1 MFYQQT
7 LAQLHALRLQGM
19 ANALERQHEQPGC
32 EELSFEQRLALLVQA
47 ENDLRQQKRCTRL
60 LQQARLRYPQA
71 AVEDFDA
78 RASRGIDRARWTSIA
93 LSDWIAKAHTLIL
106 TGATGCG
113 KTWLACALGQYACR
127 QGNSAR
133 YLRIPRLGE
142 ELRMLRASRTYAKWL
157 KQLSRIDVL
166 ILDDWGLVGLE
177 PETREALME
186 IIDDRHSQRATL
198 ITSQLPVEHWHSW
211 IDEAALADAMLDR
224 LLPGSIRIVLK
235 GESLRAVRADADQ
248 TLAVKS

>member
-7 LAQLHALRLQGM
+7 LAQLHALKLQGM
-19 ANALERQHEQPGC
+19 ASALERQQAQPGSV
-32 EELSFEQRLALLVQA
+32 ELSFEQRLAFLVQA
-47 ENDLRQQKRCTRL
+47 ESDLRQQKRSTRL

-78 RASRGIDRARWTSIA
+78 RTSRGIDRARWTSIA
-93 LSDWIAKAHTLIL
+93 LSDWIAKAQTLIL

-127 QGNSAR
+127 QGSSAR
-133 YLRIPRLGE
+133 YLRIPRLSE

-157 KQLSRIDVL
+157 KQLSKIDVL
-166 ILDDWGLVGLE
+166 ILDDWGLVGLDAD
-177 PETREALME
+177 TREALME
-186 IIDDRHSQRATL
+186 IVDDRHGQHATL
-198 ITSQLPVEHWHSW
+198 ITSQLPVEHWHAW

-235 GESLRAVRADADQ
+235 GESLRAANTDVEQIPAI
-248 TLAVKS
+248 KN